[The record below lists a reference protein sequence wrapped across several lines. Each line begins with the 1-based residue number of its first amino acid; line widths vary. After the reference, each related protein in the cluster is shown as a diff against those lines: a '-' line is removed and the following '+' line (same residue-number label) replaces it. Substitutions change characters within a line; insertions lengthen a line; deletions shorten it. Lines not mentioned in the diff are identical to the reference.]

1 MVSID
6 ENVKFNYL
14 KDYQK
19 IVALKYLKDG
29 ELEQFVKVTDIV
41 SYENREIIIKEGE
54 YSPYIFGVLNGSV
67 AVTVSEIQKEKS
79 KEEVYICTIGKGD
92 IFGEA
97 GIFMNVKR
105 TANVISTDK
114 TTIFSIHRKEFLN
127 FIKEHPGIGIKIL
140 MLVIFSLL
148 RKLKEAN
155 QELAFER
162 KADINQND
170 VDDLVDKIMKQV

>member
-1 MVSID
+1 MESID
-6 ENVKFNYL
+6 KKEKLNYL
-14 KDYQK
+14 KSYKQ
-19 IVALKYLKDG
+19 IVALKYLKDD
-29 ELEQFVKVTDIV
+29 ELKQFIKVTDII
-41 SYENREIIIKEGE
+41 SYGKKEIIIKEGE
-54 YSPYIFGVLNGSV
+54 YSPYIFGVLSGSV
-67 AVTVSEIQKEKS
+67 AVTVSEIEKEK
-79 KEEVYICTIGKGD
+79 KDDDVYICTIGKGD

-114 TTIFSIHRKEFLN
+114 TTIFSIHRKEFLQ

-155 QELAFER
+155 HELAFER
-162 KADINQND
+162 KADIDQND
-170 VDDLVDKIMKQV
+170 VDGLVDKIMKQV